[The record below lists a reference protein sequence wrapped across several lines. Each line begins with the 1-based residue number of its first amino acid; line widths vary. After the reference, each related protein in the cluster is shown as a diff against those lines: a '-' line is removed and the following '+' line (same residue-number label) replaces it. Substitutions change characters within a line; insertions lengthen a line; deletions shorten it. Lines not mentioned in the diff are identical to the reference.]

1 MRFFTRSKSSSDV
14 PDFALPSRAE
24 GGVSEPISDFL
35 PRRGEPFSPFSPP
48 LQDRS
53 HDLILA
59 KLDLVVQLLDNIDR
73 RLADLE
79 KIAKE

>member
-1 MRFFTRSKSSSDV
+1 MGFFSKLKSSKDV

-24 GGVSEPISDFL
+24 GGVSESIPDFS
-35 PRRGEPFSPFSPP
+35 PRRSEPFSPFSPP

-53 HDLILA
+53 QDLILA
-59 KLDLVVQLLDNIDR
+59 KLDLIVQRLENIDR
-73 RLADLE
+73 RLAELE